1 MKVSILGMGAF
12 GIALTKI
19 LNKDIK
25 ISMWTNF
32 EDELKS
38 VELKRENPIVLPEV
52 KIDKKVELTTNL
64 EKCVK
69 NSNIIFLAVP
79 AIAVREVA
87 SKLQEYIDK
96 DQVICILT
104 KGIEKSTNMFM
115 VDVIKEC
122 IDTDNICVFAG
133 PSFAIEVANRANIGM
148 VIASEKEECRN
159 KVLQVINKENACITQ
174 TSDVLGVEI
183 CSAAKNVFAIICAML
198 DGMNEADSTRAA
210 VITNLINDF
219 RLIMGVLG
227 GKETT
232 IYSYAGI
239 GDLLLTCTSP
249 KSRNYM
255 FGKFLGQG
263 MNTTEALNNM
273 QVKTVEG
280 LYTLDAIFS
289 ILKQKKVVI
298 NSINLLYDVVYNGKK
313 VDNLLKEISN

>member
-32 EDELKS
+32 EDELKA
-38 VELKRENPIVLPEV
+38 VELKRENPIVLPEI

-69 NSNIIFLAVP
+69 NSNIIFIAVP

-87 SKLQEYIDK
+87 SKLQEHIDK

-183 CSAAKNVFAIICAML
+183 CSAVKNVFAIICAML
-198 DGMNEADSTRAA
+198 DGMNESDSTRAA

-249 KSRNYM
+249 KSRNYT

-298 NSINLLYDVVYNGKK
+298 NSISLLYDVVYNGKK

>member
-32 EDELKS
+32 EDELKA

-52 KIDKKVELTTNL
+52 KIDKNVELTTNL

-69 NSNIIFLAVP
+69 NSNIIFIAVP

-198 DGMNEADSTRAA
+198 DGMNESDSTRAA

-219 RLIMGVLG
+219 RLIMGVIG

-232 IYSYAGI
+232 VYSYAGI

-249 KSRNYM
+249 KSRNYT

-280 LYTLDAIFS
+280 LYTLDAIYS

>member
-69 NSNIIFLAVP
+69 NSNIIFIAVP

-183 CSAAKNVFAIICAML
+183 CSAVKNVFAIICAML

-249 KSRNYM
+249 KSRNYT

>member
-32 EDELKS
+32 EDELKT

-69 NSNIIFLAVP
+69 NSNIIFISVP
-79 AIAVREVA
+79 AIAVREVVN
-87 SKLQEYIDK
+87 KLGEYIDK
-96 DQVICILT
+96 GQTICIVT

-115 VDVIKEC
+115 GDVVKEC
-122 IDTDNICVFAG
+122 IDTDNVCIFAG

-148 VIASEKEECRN
+148 VMASEKEECRN
-159 KVLQVINKENACITQ
+159 KILSVINQDKVCITQ

-183 CSAAKNVFAIICAML
+183 CSAVKNVFAIICGML

-239 GDLLLTCTSP
+239 GDLLLTCMSP
-249 KSRNYM
+249 KSRNYC

-263 MNTTEALNNM
+263 MNRDEALNSM

-280 LYTLDAIFS
+280 LYTLDAIYD
-289 ILKQKKVVI
+289 ILKQKKIVI
-298 NSINLLYDVVYNGKK
+298 NSINLLYDVIYNNKEVK
-313 VDNLLKEISN
+313 NLLKEISN

>member
-32 EDELKS
+32 EDELKA
-38 VELKRENPIVLPEV
+38 VELKRENPIVLPEA

-69 NSNIIFLAVP
+69 NSNIIFIAVP

-96 DQVICILT
+96 EQIICILT

-115 VDVIKEC
+115 VDVIREC

-159 KVLQVINKENACITQ
+159 RVLQVINQENACITQ

-183 CSAAKNVFAIICAML
+183 CSAVKNVFAIICAML

-249 KSRNYM
+249 KSRNYT

-273 QVKTVEG
+273 QVKAVEG

>member
-52 KIDKKVELTTNL
+52 KIDKKVELTTNI

-87 SKLQEYIDK
+87 SKLKEYIDK
-96 DQVICILT
+96 EQIICILT

-122 IDTDNICVFAG
+122 IDTDNICAFAG

-159 KVLQVINKENACITQ
+159 KVLQVINQENACITQ

-183 CSAAKNVFAIICAML
+183 CSAVKNVFAIICAML

-249 KSRNYM
+249 KSRNYT

>member
-38 VELKRENPIVLPEV
+38 VELKRENPVVLPEV

-96 DQVICILT
+96 EQIICILT
-104 KGIEKSTNMFM
+104 KGIEKITNMFM

-133 PSFAIEVANRANIGM
+133 PSFAIEVANKSNIGM

-159 KVLQVINKENACITQ
+159 KVLQVINQENACITQ

-183 CSAAKNVFAIICAML
+183 CSAVKNVFAIICAML

>member
-52 KIDKKVELTTNL
+52 KIDKKVELTTNI

-69 NSNIIFLAVP
+69 NSNIIFIAVP

-87 SKLQEYIDK
+87 SKLKEYIDK
-96 DQVICILT
+96 EQIICILT

-159 KVLQVINKENACITQ
+159 KVLQVINQENACITQ

-183 CSAAKNVFAIICAML
+183 CSAVKNVFAIICAML

-249 KSRNYM
+249 KSRNYT